1 MSTERRNNPYDPE
14 YQRELVERMQRQQQ
28 GIPAK
33 ARDTKSEPSTARHY
47 EEYGPKAL
55 NELFRRNLIQSNSA
69 TPSKI
74 KVNFKELTNIQ
85 IYDTIVETFLFDK
98 AVDCDN
104 RSKIQK
110 GVSDQMADIVSRFIL
125 TAYAKNVHGVK
136 WNVSAD
142 WSLNQCKDYYIQH
155 KGWMTPVASFMDEK
169 TVYDN
174 FEAGLAEI
182 SMKRW
187 ECQKSFT
194 DYKTRVFMSIG
205 EWSLRREK
213 NVVEVVK
220 EIQVAR
226 DIQAKLM
233 DEKESVI
240 ETVSP
245 AMRTL
250 VDRINPDLSTLL
262 KLSQQED

>member
-1 MSTERRNNPYDPE
+1 MSTERRNNPYGPE
-14 YQRELVERMQRQQQ
+14 YQRYFNEEQRQQQ
-28 GIPAK
+28 GTPAK
-33 ARDTKSEPSTARHY
+33 AKDMKSEPSTARHY

-55 NELFRRNLIQSNSA
+55 NELFRRNLIQTNSA

-169 TVYDN
+169 N
-174 FEAGLAEI
+174 
-182 SMKRW
+182 R
-187 ECQKSFT
+187 
-194 DYKTRVFMSIG
+194 
-205 EWSLRREK
+205 LR
-213 NVVEVVK
+213 
-220 EIQVAR
+220 
-226 DIQAKLM
+226 
-233 DEKESVI
+233 
-240 ETVSP
+240 
-245 AMRTL
+245 
-250 VDRINPDLSTLL
+250 
-262 KLSQQED
+262 